1 MARSYRPSV
10 RKKKLGDYPSPMVV
24 SSTTLA
30 LLIVGLFG
38 LLLLH
43 ANRLAVR
50 VRQSLEVQVYLQ
62 PDLTE
67 LQRLR
72 VEQALKASPFVGFD
86 ETSGQPAIR
95 FVSRE
100 AAARDMI
107 AQTGEDF
114 QQFLGENPLPDAYTL
129 RLTPEAATDSAVL
142 HRAVR
147 TLQRLDGV
155 AEVNY
160 VERLI
165 DSVNHNLRR
174 VSWVLLGFALVLTLV
189 VVVLVNNT
197 VKLALFSQRFLIR
210 TMQLVG
216 ASEGFIQGPFLRRA
230 LGQGLVSGLLSGLFL
245 LAIEQWAV
253 LQLPELGILRDDLR
267 FFGLLV
273 GLVLLGGLLGLLSA
287 WRAVRRY
294 LHLSLDELY

>member
-1 MARSYRPSV
+1 
-10 RKKKLGDYPSPMVV
+10 MVV

-30 LLIVGLFG
+30 LLVVGLFG

-43 ANRLAVR
+43 ANRLATR

-62 PDLTE
+62 PNLTE

-72 VEQALKASPFVGFD
+72 VEQGLKTSPFVAFD
-86 ETSGQPAIR
+86 EESGLPALR

-129 RLTPEAATDSAVL
+129 RLTPDASADTARL
-142 HRAVR
+142 RRAIR
-147 TLQRLDGV
+147 SLRQLDGV
-155 AEVNY
+155 ADVNY
-160 VERLI
+160 IERLI
-165 DSVNHNLRR
+165 DSVNQNLRR
-174 VSWVLLGFALVLTLV
+174 LSLILFGFALVLTLV

-216 ASEGFIQGPFLRRA
+216 AAEGFIQAPFLRRA
-230 LGQGLVSGLLSGLFL
+230 AGQGLVSGLLAGLLL

-253 LQLPELGILRDDLR
+253 LQLPELSILRDDLR
-267 FFGLLV
+267 LFLLIV
-273 GLVLLGGLLGLLSA
+273 GLVLLGGLLGLVSA

>member
-1 MARSYRPSV
+1 MARLYRPV

-43 ANRLAVR
+43 ANRLAAR

-72 VEQALKASPFVGFD
+72 VGQALQTSSFVAFD
-86 ETSGQPAIR
+86 EATGKPAVR

-100 AAARDMI
+100 AAAKDMI

-129 RLTPEAATDSAVL
+129 RLTAEASSDTTQL
-142 HRAVR
+142 RRAIR
-147 TLQRLDGV
+147 ALRALDGV
-155 AEVNY
+155 ADVNY

-165 DSVNHNLRR
+165 DSVNQNLRR
-174 VSWVLLGFALVLTLV
+174 VSLVLLGFALVLTLV

-230 LGQGLVSGLLSGLFL
+230 AGQGLISGLVAGLLL
-245 LAIEQWAV
+245 LATEQWAV

-267 FFGLLV
+267 FFALLI
-273 GLVLLGGLLGLLSA
+273 GLVLLGGILGLLSA

>member
-1 MARSYRPSV
+1 MARPNRNV

-24 SSTTLA
+24 SSSTLA
-30 LLIVGLFG
+30 LLVVGLFG

-43 ANRLAVR
+43 ANRLAAR

-72 VEQALKASPFVGFD
+72 LEKALSTSTYVAYD
-86 ETSGQPAIR
+86 EETQRPSLR

-129 RLTPEAATDSAVL
+129 RLTPEASADSAIL

-147 TLQRLDGV
+147 SLRQIDGV
-155 AEVNY
+155 TDVNY

-165 DSVNHNLRR
+165 DSVNQNLRR
-174 VSWVLLGFALVLTLV
+174 ASMLLLGFALVLTLV

-230 LGQGLVSGLLSGLFL
+230 AGQGLVSGLLAGLAL
-245 LAIEQWAV
+245 LAVEQWAI
-253 LQLPELGILRDDLR
+253 LQLPELAVLRDDTRLML
-267 FFGLLV
+267 LLV
-273 GLVLLGGLLGLLSA
+273 GLVLLGGVLGLLSA

>member
-1 MARSYRPSV
+1 MARPYRPV

-30 LLIVGLFG
+30 LLIIGLFG

-43 ANRLAVR
+43 ANRLAAR

-62 PDLTE
+62 PDMTE

-72 VEQALKASPFVGFD
+72 VEQALKASAFVAFNE
-86 ETSGQPAIR
+86 ETGQPALR

-129 RLTPEAATDSAVL
+129 RLTAEASADTVHL
-142 HRAVR
+142 RRAVR
-147 TLQRLDGV
+147 SLRMLDGV
-155 AEVNY
+155 ADVNY

-165 DSVNHNLRR
+165 DSVNQNLRR
-174 VSWVLLGFALVLTLV
+174 VSLVLLGFALVLTLV

-216 ASEGFIQGPFLRRA
+216 ASEEFIQGPFLRRA
-230 LGQGLVSGLLSGLFL
+230 AGQGLVSGLLAGLLL
-245 LAIEQWAV
+245 LATEQWAV
-253 LQLPELGILRDDLR
+253 IQLPELGILRDDLR
-267 FFGLLV
+267 LLALLA
-273 GLVLLGGLLGLLSA
+273 GLVALGGLLGLLSA

>member
-1 MARSYRPSV
+1 MARLYRPV

-30 LLIVGLFG
+30 LLVVGLFG

-43 ANRLAVR
+43 ANRLAAR
-50 VRQSLEVQVYLQ
+50 VRQSLEVQIYLQ

-67 LQRLR
+67 LQRIRLEKTLGSR
-72 VEQALKASPFVGFD
+72 PFVAFD
-86 ETSGQPAIR
+86 EETRRPALR
-95 FVSRE
+95 FVSKD

-114 QQFLGENPLPDAYTL
+114 QQFLGENPLPDAYVL
-129 RLTPEAATDSAVL
+129 RLTAEASSDTVSL

-147 TLQRLDGV
+147 ALRQIEGV
-155 AEVNY
+155 ADVNY
-160 VERLI
+160 VESLI
-165 DSVNHNLRR
+165 DSVNRNVRK
-174 VSWVLLGFALVLTLV
+174 VSLVLLGFAVVLTLV

-216 ASEGFIQGPFLRRA
+216 ASAGFIQGPFLRRA
-230 LGQGLVSGLLSGLFL
+230 TGQGLISGILAGLML

-253 LQLPELGILRDDLR
+253 LQLPELGTLRDDVR
-267 FFGLLV
+267 LLLLI
-273 GLVLLGGLLGLLSA
+273 GALVLLGGLLGLVSA

>member
-1 MARSYRPSV
+1 MARPYRPV
-10 RKKKLGDYPSPMVV
+10 RKKKLGNYPSPMVV

-30 LLIVGLFG
+30 LLVVGLFG

-43 ANRLAVR
+43 ANRLAAR

-72 VEQALKASPFVGFD
+72 VEQALTTSAFVAFD
-86 ETSGQPAIR
+86 EETRLPALR

-100 AAARDMI
+100 EAARDMI

-129 RLTPEAATDSAVL
+129 RLTPEASADSAQL
-142 HRAVR
+142 HRAIR
-147 TLQRLDGV
+147 SLQALEGV
-155 AEVNY
+155 ADVNY
-160 VERLI
+160 VEELI
-165 DSVNHNLRR
+165 DSVNQNLRR
-174 VSWVLLGFALVLTLV
+174 VSLVLLGFALALTLV

-230 LGQGLVSGLLSGLFL
+230 TGQGLVSGLLAGLAL
-245 LAIEQWAV
+245 LAVEQWAV

-267 FFGLLV
+267 LLA
-273 GLVLLGGLLGLLSA
+273 LVAILVVLGGLLGLLSA

-294 LHLSLDELY
+294 LHVSLDELY

>member
-1 MARSYRPSV
+1 MATPNRNV

-24 SSTTLA
+24 SSSTLA
-30 LLIVGLFG
+30 LLVVGLFG

-43 ANRLAVR
+43 ANRLAAR

-72 VEQALKASPFVGFD
+72 LEKALSSSPYVAFD
-86 ETSGQPAIR
+86 EDTQRPALR
-95 FVSRE
+95 FVSRD

-129 RLTPEAATDSAVL
+129 RLTPEASADSAVL

-147 TLQRLDGV
+147 SLRMLDGV
-155 AEVNY
+155 TDVNY
-160 VERLI
+160 IERLI
-165 DSVNHNLRR
+165 DSVNQNLRR
-174 VSWVLLGFALVLTLV
+174 ASMLLLGFALVLTLV

-230 LGQGLVSGLLSGLFL
+230 AGQGLVSGLLAGLAL
-245 LAIEQWAV
+245 LAVEQWAV
-253 LQLPELGILRDDLR
+253 IQLPELGVLRDDTRLMA
-267 FFGLLV
+267 LLV
-273 GLVLLGGLLGLLSA
+273 GLVLLGGFLGLLSA
-287 WRAVRRY
+287 WRAVRKY

>member
-1 MARSYRPSV
+1 MARPYRPV

-43 ANRLAVR
+43 ANRLAAR

-72 VEQALKASPFVGFD
+72 VEQALKTSPFVAFD
-86 ETSGQPAIR
+86 EETRQPALR
-95 FVSRE
+95 FVSRD
-100 AAARDMI
+100 AAAHDMI
-107 AQTGEDF
+107 EQTGEDF

-129 RLTPEAATDSAVL
+129 RLTADASADTARL
-142 HRAVR
+142 RRAVR
-147 TLQRLDGV
+147 SLQMLDGV
-155 AEVNY
+155 ADVNY
-160 VERLI
+160 VEQLI
-165 DSVNHNLRR
+165 DSVNQNLRR
-174 VSWVLLGFALVLTLV
+174 VSLVLLGFALVLTLV
-189 VVVLVNNT
+189 VIVLVNNT

-230 LGQGLVSGLLSGLFL
+230 AGQGLISGLLAGLLL
-245 LAIEQWAV
+245 LAAEQWAV
-253 LQLPELGILRDDLR
+253 IQLPELGILRDDLR
-267 FFGLLV
+267 LLALLA
-273 GLVLLGGLLGLLSA
+273 GLVVLGGLLGLLSA

>member
-1 MARSYRPSV
+1 MARPHRPV

-43 ANRLAVR
+43 ANRLAAR

-72 VEQALKASPFVGFD
+72 VEQALKASPFVAFD
-86 ETSGQPAIR
+86 EETGKPAIR
-95 FVSRE
+95 FVSRA

-129 RLTPEAATDSAVL
+129 RLTAEASADTAHL
-142 HRAVR
+142 RRAVR
-147 TLQRLDGV
+147 GLRALDGV
-155 AEVNY
+155 TDVNY

-165 DSVNHNLRR
+165 DSVNQNLRR
-174 VSWVLLGFALVLTLV
+174 VSLVLLGFALVLTLV

-216 ASEGFIQGPFLRRA
+216 ASEDFIQGPFLRRA
-230 LGQGLVSGLLSGLFL
+230 AGQGLVSGLLAGLLL
-245 LAIEQWAV
+245 LATEQWAV
-253 LQLPELGILRDDLR
+253 IQLPELGILRDDLR
-267 FFGLLV
+267 LFGLLA
-273 GLVLLGGLLGLLSA
+273 GLIVLGGVLGLLSA

>member
-1 MARSYRPSV
+1 MARPFRPV

-30 LLIVGLFG
+30 LLVVGLFG

-43 ANRLAVR
+43 ANRLAAR

-72 VEQALKASPFVGFD
+72 VEQALRTSQFVAFD
-86 ETSGQPAIR
+86 EETKQPALR
-95 FVSRE
+95 FISRE

-129 RLTPEAATDSAVL
+129 RLTPEASADSAQ
-142 HRAVR
+142 RRQAVR
-147 TLQRLDGV
+147 AFQALDGV
-155 AEVNY
+155 ADVNY

-174 VSWVLLGFALVLTLV
+174 VSLVLLGFALILTLV
-189 VVVLVNNT
+189 VMVLVNNT

-216 ASEGFIQGPFLRRA
+216 ASEDFIQGPFLRRA
-230 LGQGLVSGLLSGLFL
+230 AGQGVVSGLLAGLLL
-245 LAIEQWAV
+245 LAAEQWAV
-253 LQLPELGILRDDLR
+253 LQLPELGILRDDAR
-267 FFGLLV
+267 LLALLA
-273 GLVLLGGLLGLLSA
+273 GLVALGGLLGLLSA

-294 LHLSLDELY
+294 LHLSLDDLY